1 MAENHNRGATRTGVL
16 VVLAAVAGLAALGAG
31 AYRSFVMYA
40 RNSTGDRTKTDGSE
54 VGLSRVS
61 GSPAGIRKSG
71 GRAIAFR
78 PHEALDVSGFSVV
91 GPSLRPWSADA
102 SLETIGECWNR
113 AGYKLIENLAKNL
126 DDARKR
132 KDPRELVALLM
143 TTAQIYNYEGEPNRS
158 YDVAQEA
165 RALAEAD
172 DHVAAEWLYTII
184 YFQGVT
190 ALRRGENDNCIM
202 CRGESSCILPIA
214 LAAVHQKPEGS
225 RLAIVHFTEY
235 LEQFPDDLGVRWLL
249 NLAHM
254 TLGEHPGKVDPRY
267 VISLDRYRSSEFD
280 IGKFRDIGHVVGL
293 DRFNQAGGAI
303 MEDFDND
310 GLLDIFVSCFDATL
324 SAAFYHNRGDGTFVD
339 RSKEAGLTGQ
349 LGGLVCYQTDYNND
363 GRMDVFIPRGAWFPH
378 PVRPSLLRNDG
389 AKGFADVTKE
399 AGLLDPVNCNGAA
412 WADYDNDG
420 WLDLFVGCEQQ
431 SNRLYHNRGNG
442 TFEEVSEKAG
452 LRESNRKLF
461 CKGVAWIDFDND
473 DDPDLFID
481 NLGGPA
487 ELYRNNGD
495 GTFTDVTSQ
504 LGIAGPYRGFSCW
517 AWDYDN
523 DGWLDIFATSYD
535 RTLGDV
541 VNGLLGQPH
550 SRYSNCLY
558 RNREGKGFDDVTREA
573 GLDMVFAT
581 MGSNYG
587 DFDNDGFLDMYLST
601 GDPSLSTLVPNRMFK
616 NVGGERFAEITGS
629 TGTGHLQKGH
639 AVACGDW
646 DRDGDVNL
654 FVEMGGVINGDKYHN
669 ILFQNPGQGNHWLT
683 VKLAGR
689 KTNRAAIGARIKL
702 FTAGKAPLTVHRHVS
717 SGSSF
722 GANALEQTIGL
733 GKADRVAVLEVHWP
747 ASKTTQVFRDIAA
760 DQGIE
765 ITEFAESYRR
775 LNWKRVPQ
783 PE

>member
-1 MAENHNRGATRTGVL
+1 MTGNHRRAVTRTSVL
-16 VVLAAVAGLAALGAG
+16 LVMAIFAGLAALGAG
-31 AYRSFVMYA
+31 AYSSYVLYA
-40 RNSTGDRTKTDGSE
+40 RNSSADRATIRGGERRARASSSPGETLTG
-54 VGLSRVS
+54 SR
-61 GSPAGIRKSG
+61 
-71 GRAIAFR
+71 RAISFR
-78 PHEALDVSGFSVV
+78 PHEAIDVSGFSVV
-91 GPSLRPWSADA
+91 GPSLQPWKSDA
-102 SLETIGECWNR
+102 SLETIGESWKR
-113 AGYKLIENLAKNL
+113 AGYRLGEMLAKTL

-132 KDPRELVALLM
+132 KDPREIVALLM
-143 TTAQIYNYEGEPNRS
+143 TKAQIFNYEGEPDRS
-158 YDVAQEA
+158 YEIAQEA
-165 RALAEAD
+165 RSLAEAN
-172 DHVAAEWLYTII
+172 DHVASEWLYTII

-202 CRGESSCILPIA
+202 CRGESSCILPIVP
-214 LAAVHQKPEGS
+214 AAVHQKREGS
-225 RLAIVHFTEY
+225 RLAIHHFTEY
-235 LEQFPDDLGVRWLL
+235 LQQFPDDLGVRWLL

-254 TLGEHPGKVDPRY
+254 TLGEHPDKVDPRFL
-267 VISLDRYRSSEFD
+267 VSLDRYRNSEFN
-280 IGKFRDIGHVVGL
+280 IGKFRDIGHLVGV

-310 GLLDIFVSCFDATL
+310 GLLDIFVTCFDATL
-324 SAAFYHNRGDGTFVD
+324 SAAYFRNRGDGTFAD
-339 RSKEAGLTGQ
+339 RSREAQLSGQ
-349 LGGLVCYQTDYNND
+349 TGGLVCYQTDYNND
-363 GRMDVFIPRGAWFPH
+363 GRVDIFIPRGAWYPH

-389 AKGFADVTKE
+389 AKGFTDVTRE
-399 AGLLDPVNCNGAA
+399 AGLLDPVNSNGAA

-420 WLDLFVGCEQQ
+420 WLDLFVCCEQQ
-431 SNRLYHNRGNG
+431 PNRLYHNRGDG
-442 TFEEVSEKAG
+442 TFEEMSEKAG
-452 LRESNRKLF
+452 LRESNQKVF
-461 CKGVAWIDFDND
+461 CKGAAWVDFDND
-473 DDPDLFID
+473 NDPDLFIN

-487 ELYRNNGD
+487 ELYCNNGH
-495 GTFTDVTSQ
+495 GMFTNVTSQ
-504 LGIAGPYRGFSCW
+504 MGIAGPYRGFSCW

-541 VNGLLGQPH
+541 VNGLNGQPH
-550 SRYSNCLY
+550 GRYPNSLY
-558 RNREGKGFDDVTREA
+558 HNRAGKGFEDVTRDS

-581 MGSNYG
+581 MGSNYA

-616 NVGGERFAEITGS
+616 NVGGKRFAEITGS
-629 TGTGHLQKGH
+629 SGTGHLQKGH

-646 DRDGDVNL
+646 DRDGDVDL

-669 ILFQNPGQGNHWLT
+669 VLFQNPGQGNHSLT
-683 VKLAGR
+683 VKVVGR
-689 KTNRAAIGARIKL
+689 KTNRAAVGARIKL
-702 FTAGKAPLTVHRHVS
+702 VTAGRDPLTIHRHVS

-747 ASKTTQVFRDIAA
+747 TSKTTQVVRDIAA

-775 LNWKRVPQ
+775 LTWQRIRQ